1 MNSISEKII
10 ETRKLKGYSQEELA
24 SLAKVNLRTIQRI
37 ENNENEPRGKTL
49 NLIAEALGLNVEEL
63 NKPKNEKRDI
73 LTKIINLF
81 FLLVLNLILAFT
93 SGLLTLGAPAK
104 LEIRTGA
111 FLLSFFIPFFIVWK
125 TQKLTRTQRI
135 LKFGS
140 GYIFYLVSSLFIIGF
155 VSSFVSCLLPC
166 LIISLITLFYGNDI
180 LRVLESKND

>member
-10 ETRKLKGYSQEELA
+10 ETRKLRGYSQEELA
-24 SLAKVNLRTIQRI
+24 SLAKVNLRTVQRI

-49 NLIAEALGLNVEEL
+49 SLIAKALGLNVEEL
-63 NKPKNEKRDI
+63 NKPKNEKRDV

-81 FLLVLNLILAFT
+81 FLLVLNLIIAST

-125 TQKLTRTQRI
+125 TQKLTKTQRI

-140 GYIFYLVSSLFIIGF
+140 GYIFYLISSLFIIGF

-180 LRVLESKND
+180 LRVLE

>member
-10 ETRKLKGYSQEELA
+10 ETRKLRGYSQEELA
-24 SLAKVNLRTIQRI
+24 SLAKVNLRTVQRI

-49 NLIAEALGLNVEEL
+49 SLIAKALGLNVEEL
-63 NKPKNEKRDI
+63 NKPKNEKRDV

-81 FLLVLNLILAFT
+81 FLLVLNLIIAST

-125 TQKLTRTQRI
+125 TQRI
-135 LKFGS
+135 SGAERLIKFGI
-140 GYIFYLVSSLFIIGF
+140 GYISYLIGSLFVIGF
-155 VSSFVSCLLPC
+155 VTGFTSCLFPC
-166 LIISLITLFYGNDI
+166 LIISMVTIFYGKNI
-180 LRVLESKND
+180 LNLLN